1 MKEIWSFL
9 CWNWQSWEGWQK
21 MFVFAMFLQ
30 GAGWGMS
37 SGLGMYVSGL
47 GAGIILSYL
56 LKWIVWDGLKSSWSK
71 YKSHRNELLTT
82 IKESDK

>member
-9 CWNWQSWEGWQK
+9 HWNWQRFEGWQK
-21 MFVFAMFLQ
+21 MFMFAMFLQ

-37 SGLGMYVSGL
+37 GDKGLYISGLGM
-47 GAGIILSYL
+47 GIILSYL
-56 LKWIVWDGLKSSWSK
+56 LKWFVWDAIKSSWAK

-82 IKESDK
+82 IKDSDK